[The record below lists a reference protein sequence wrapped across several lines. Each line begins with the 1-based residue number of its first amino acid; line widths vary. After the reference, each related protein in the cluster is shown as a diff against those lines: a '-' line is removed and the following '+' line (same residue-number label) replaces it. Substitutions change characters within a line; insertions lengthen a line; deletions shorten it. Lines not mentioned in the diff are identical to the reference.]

1 MSTNLV
7 RMKFAAVAAK
17 IETVPGTDAIGGT
30 PAAAD
35 WIASEMEVQFDP
47 TIIELPELT
56 GSLDKASS
64 VVGGLKPRLRLRMAM
79 TGKARCS
86 SSSCGGAE
94 GVTR

>member
-17 IETVPGTDAIGGT
+17 IEVAPGTDAIGGT

-56 GSLDKASS
+56 GSEKRTVRPFPRPSEPARIPAAQTQESRRLKA
-64 VVGGLKPRLRLRMAM
+64 
-79 TGKARCS
+79 T
-86 SSSCGGAE
+86 
-94 GVTR
+94 